1 MSKHS
6 VFLCFL
12 SLLSLAPSLYD
23 PQPQP
28 LPAATPTQLV
38 LPVACPA
45 TLYSEAILSPGPAW
59 PHG

>member
-1 MSKHS
+1 MSKHTL
-6 VFLCFL
+6 FLCFL

-28 LPAATPTQLV
+28 MPVTATQLM
-38 LPVACPA
+38 LPLACPV
-45 TLYSEAILSPGPAW
+45 TLYSDAMLQPTRAW